1 MTENNTNININE
13 YEEIKNKF
21 ISTLLF
27 EIKKV
32 IKRFQWKKACKKYRT
47 NNKER
52 FNEISNKLSKKYYYN
67 TPGLR
72 EKLSYYRKL
81 RYQVDDEYRN
91 KQSTYLLNYYEQH
104 KDEIS
109 KKAKIKYQLMK
120 NKQIQNLEINNNVI
134 SSH

>member
-1 MTENNTNININE
+1 MNNNNTNININE
-13 YEEIKNKF
+13 DIYNKF
-21 ISTLLF
+21 YSTLLI

-32 IKRFQWKKACKKYRT
+32 IKRFRLKKACKKYRT

-72 EKLSYYRKL
+72 EKILNFRKL
-81 RYQVDDEYRN
+81 KYQMDENYRN
-91 KQSTYLLNYYEQH
+91 KQSTYLLNYYKQH
-104 KDEIS
+104 KDELS
-109 KKAKIKYQLMK
+109 RKAKIRYQLMK
-120 NKQIQNLEINNNVI
+120 NKKTQKMETNDNSI